1 MTSEPAACAI
11 REINSGPIAAPAA
24 EVFTA
29 VSRNRRRVHFD
40 RGFTE
45 YPPPHRP
52 SPSETTITAS
62 ARQSGL
68 PARPFTPSSTA
79 KKPGIASHPGTGM
92 GMISADYD
100 DDGYPDIFVA
110 NYVRSF
116 RNQPTQE
123 NDNDYRP

>member
-1 MTSEPAACAI
+1 
-11 REINSGPIAAPAA
+11 
-24 EVFTA
+24 
-29 VSRNRRRVHFD
+29 
-40 RGFTE
+40 
-45 YPPPHRP
+45 
-52 SPSETTITAS
+52 
-62 ARQSGL
+62 
-68 PARPFTPSSTA
+68 
-79 KKPGIASHPGTGM
+79 M